1 MIQISSQYNMA
12 GISVLTLV
20 NGRHTALL
28 NLIEGFKLSAIL
40 PDELIIVFM
49 NDDLSVLPESPFR
62 IIKAKLDSEY
72 ALPLAA
78 ARNYAASLATGDLL
92 VFLDVDC
99 IPAPDLLTVY
109 LNADYQQCLITGKV
123 RYLENFSGEALPLF
137 NKLHSYS
144 KADPIRSS
152 LQTLSYELFWSLN
165 FACSKQI
172 YQIIGGFDELFVG
185 YGGEDTDFA
194 FSARDK
200 GVSLQFVNATAY
212 HQHHESYS
220 PPLNHID
227 DIIANAQIFF
237 LKWKFWPMQG
247 WLDSFRE
254 ANLISIKNGKIKKLR
269 NPSLEELENAKK
281 I

>member
-1 MIQISSQYNMA
+1 MA

-144 KADPIRSS
+144 KPDPIRSS